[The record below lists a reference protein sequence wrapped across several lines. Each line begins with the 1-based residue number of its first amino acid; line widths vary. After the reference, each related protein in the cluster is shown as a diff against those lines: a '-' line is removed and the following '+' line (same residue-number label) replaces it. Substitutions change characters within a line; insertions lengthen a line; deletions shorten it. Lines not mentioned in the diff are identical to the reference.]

1 MMGRALGCGAV
12 LAAAALLLGP
22 WRPSAAVEEAFGRW
36 RYRPNSCVVEHG
48 AAPRLRCQELQLDQR
63 SPEVLRLSVQAEAKE
78 PGALIRLTL
87 VGALAEGSAPMD
99 CRNGSCSLQR
109 PLRFSLVSLSLVR
122 FDGRGL
128 VQALPRTWSVRGDCQ
143 IDTRDLR
150 CEAANSDL
158 AALGEPPWTIQAQLR

>member
-1 MMGRALGCGAV
+1 MMLRALGCGAV

-63 SPEVLRLSVQAEAKE
+63 SSEVLRLSVQAEAKE
-78 PGALIRLTL
+78 PGASIRLTL
-87 VGALAEGSAPMD
+87 VGALAEGSEPMG
-99 CRNGSCSLQR
+99 CRNGSCSLKR
-109 PLRFSLVSLSLVR
+109 SLSFNLVSLSLAR

-128 VQALPRTWSVRGDCQ
+128 VQTLPRTWSVRGSCQ
-143 IDTRDLR
+143 IDASDLR
-150 CEAANSDL
+150 CEAMNSDL
-158 AALGEPPWTIQAQLR
+158 DALGEPPWTIQAQLR